1 DVCSSD
7 LARYR
12 NALYAAVDALKTH
25 PLSTRI
31 AMDVCRIITGIDLN
45 VRRTPGTTLTNS
57 HTGEVI
63 YTPPE
68 GEARLR
74 DMLSNWE
81 TFANGNPDLDP
92 LVKMAILHYQFEAI
106 HPFPDGNGRTERILL
121 ILYLLQQRLLEQ
133 PILFLS

>member
-63 YTPPE
+63 YTPPV
-68 GEARLR
+68 GEAHLR
-74 DMLSNWE
+74 QLLANWE
-81 TFANGNPDLDP
+81 RFIHESREIDA
-92 LVKMAILHYQFEAI
+92 LVRMAVQHY
-106 HPFPDGNGRTERILL
+106 
-121 ILYLLQQRLLEQ
+121 
-133 PILFLS
+133 